1 MIMLVLVLPVVVM
14 LLALAMERLEVVLL
28 PPVPRRARRPRY
40 LAAGTAGG
48 PQPTEAASAAG
59 PRVLR

>member
-28 PPVPRRARRPRY
+28 PPARRRARRPGY
-40 LAAGTAGG
+40 LAAGTAVG
-48 PQPTEAASAAG
+48 PQPTEAESAAG
-59 PRVLR
+59 PRLLR